1 MDNIFIYNCGI
12 SSILTDCFRG
22 KHTTLEYQFQT
33 AYSKADCAVE
43 TIRLQ
48 DSAGKTFGKLAV
60 KAEGKHGV
68 IERSVKGKAHTYGH
82 EFNILPVEKLQ
93 RH

>member
-1 MDNIFIYNCGI
+1 MEFHRYK
-12 SSILTDCFRG
+12 L
-22 KHTTLEYQFQT
+22 KTLEYQLKT
-33 AYSKADCAVE
+33 ASEAGSTVE

-48 DSAGKTFGKLAV
+48 DSVGKTFGKLAV
-60 KAEGKHGV
+60 KAERKHTV
-68 IERSVKGKAHTYGH
+68 IDRSVKGKAHTYGH